1 MFKPDLHR
9 LAVFCAVVDEGS
21 LSRASK
27 RLYMSQPAISAHIK
41 SLEQQLGLALF
52 HRVGRRSVVS
62 KAGEVLYHK
71 TAELFVIA
79 DELRTVMA
87 NLKGTD
93 YGRLHVGM
101 SLEWEHV
108 LPKMLGQYKN
118 AYPGIE
124 MILTVHHCSEVEKM
138 VLDRSVDVGF
148 ISKPSERDELV
159 SDCAITE
166 ELVPIAASNHRL
178 ARVGMVKSEEL
189 KHEMLFVREE
199 GSTIRQETDRVLQE
213 SGLTESIAMEAASY
227 QAIKASVLEGAGVGI
242 VPLSILDPTEKLD
255 TFAALN
261 VPELRTALELH
272 RIYLKDRKMTSVQA
286 NFMEIVQPQ
295 TAWGSSNS
303 IASESLAFASD

>member
-71 TAELFVIA
+71 SGELFVIA

-87 NLKGTD
+87 NLKGVD

-108 LPKMLGQYKN
+108 LPRMLGQYKN
-118 AYPGIE
+118 AYPGVE
-124 MILTVHHCSEVEKM
+124 MLLTVHQCSEVEKL
-138 VLDRSVDVGF
+138 VLDRSIDVGF
-148 ISKPSERDELV
+148 ISRPSERDELD
-159 SDCAITE
+159 SDCTVVE
-166 ELVPIAASNHRL
+166 ELVLISARNHRL
-178 ARVGMVKSEEL
+178 ARIDIINSEEL
-189 KHEMLFVREE
+189 KEEMLFVRED
-199 GSTIRQETDRVLQE
+199 GSTTRQETDRILQE
-213 SGLTESIAMEAASY
+213 YGLTKCIAMEAASY

-242 VPLSILDPTEKLD
+242 VPLSALDQNEKLNK
-255 TFAALN
+255 FSVLN
-261 VPELRTALELH
+261 VPDMRGVLELN
-272 RIYLKDRKMTSVQA
+272 RIYLKGRKMTAVQE
-286 NFMEIVQPQ
+286 NFMQMVQPS
-295 TAWGSSNS
+295 TAWISGNS
-303 IASESLAFASD
+303 ITSESLAFASD

>member
-41 SLEQQLGLALF
+41 SLEQQLGLVLF

-62 KAGEVLYHK
+62 KAGGVLYHK

-101 SLEWEHV
+101 SLEWEHI
-108 LPKMLGQYKN
+108 LPKLLGQYKN
-118 AYPGIE
+118 VYPGIE
-124 MILTVHHCSEVEKM
+124 VLLTVHHCSEVEKL
-138 VLDRSVDVGF
+138 VLDRSIDVGF
-148 ISKPSERDELV
+148 ISKPSDRDELE
-159 SDCAITE
+159 SDCALTE
-166 ELVPIAASNHRL
+166 ELVPIAARNHRL
-178 ARVGMVKSEEL
+178 ARVSMVKSDEL
-189 KHEMLFVREE
+189 RDEMLFVREV
-199 GSTIRQETDRVLQE
+199 GSTTRQETDRMLE
-213 SGLTESIAMEAASY
+213 ACDLTKSIAMEAASY

-242 VPLSILDPTEKLD
+242 VPLSILDADEKVN
-255 TFAALN
+255 TFAVLN
-261 VPELRTALELH
+261 IPDLCSTLELR
-272 RIYLKDRKMTSVQA
+272 RIYRKDRKMTAVQA
-286 NFMEIVQPQ
+286 KFMQIVQPSA
-295 TAWGSSNS
+295 AWVSGNS
-303 IASESLAFASD
+303 IVSESLAFASD

>member
-71 TAELFVIA
+71 AAELFVIA

-108 LPKMLGQYKN
+108 LPKMLGRYKN

-178 ARVGMVKSEEL
+178 AR
-189 KHEMLFVREE
+189 
-199 GSTIRQETDRVLQE
+199 
-213 SGLTESIAMEAASY
+213 
-227 QAIKASVLEGAGVGI
+227 
-242 VPLSILDPTEKLD
+242 
-255 TFAALN
+255 
-261 VPELRTALELH
+261 
-272 RIYLKDRKMTSVQA
+272 
-286 NFMEIVQPQ
+286 
-295 TAWGSSNS
+295 
-303 IASESLAFASD
+303 

>member
-71 TAELFVIA
+71 AAELFVIA

-108 LPKMLGQYKN
+108 LPRMLGRYKN

-124 MILTVHHCSEVEKM
+124 MILTVHHCSEVEKL

-189 KHEMLFVREE
+189 RHEMLFVREE

-286 NFMEIVQPQ
+286 NFMEMVQPN
-295 TAWGSSNS
+295 TTWASGSP
-303 IASESLAFASD
+303 IVSESLAFASD